1 MKRKVVI
8 TKLPQAQSGLDVKLQ
23 GLKAGLGFNA
33 NTMPWAVMA
42 GQMSA
47 PDIKVNSTLKPV
59 PREDANVEAEKGEVA
74 TVPGKGG
81 IPSTFKI
88 AGERHHSGGTPLNL
102 PKDSFIFSDTNAMKI
117 KDPEILAQF
126 GITTTDNMTPAAIAK
141 KYDVN
146 KWKGILAN
154 PDTDKIQRK
163 TAEMMISNYNLKL
176 AKLGLVQ
183 ESKKGFPQ
191 GIPKIAMPYLESL
204 QINPDDMVD
213 MNPGSGGTTGMMDNM
228 AKYGGLIKYAMAG
241 EVPNVNPED
250 VEPWKSKNEKITPTK
265 RNSDAPY
272 TKAQYNELFKK
283 MGIDTDK
290 LTPKQAQEALYNK
303 ADPFEKAYMWG
314 AYGHT
319 KQGVEALK
327 KQGITDKEAYQLKQ
341 YAPLKDAAGNII
353 ETKAAYKARMSS
365 KYTPEQLASELE
377 PLRSSFADNMH
388 GARVALLLNK
398 DKEAPV
404 APANPTE
411 PKEPIINNPAYN
423 TPVVTTAQHLIPDP
437 KVPEGSPWWIQ
448 DIIKTGNAAANY
460 MGVKKYAP
468 WQASEAVF
476 TPEVTF
482 KDPTRE
488 LAANSERLNIGA
500 NTMAQ
505 FTGPNAFNA
514 RFAEMS
520 GQSAASAA
528 DILSRYNNDNIQIS
542 NQQAAQNA
550 AIMNDYAQRKAF
562 GNTSLYDKYT
572 IANQQF
578 DNARSQARDVLVN
591 QFVQGIT
598 NKNYTANLNKMY
610 PQFAVDPLIGG
621 EFYMHN
627 PREKKPNFSQQK
639 TADQHYEDMLAQHP
653 TWKGTPEGQKMAWEA
668 AKLKAG
674 IKSDNAFDNYNPNQ
688 GVTPWQYPG

>member
-1 MKRKVVI
+1 MKRKVII
-8 TKLPQAQSGLDVKLQ
+8 TQLPQAASGLDVKMQ

-47 PDIKVNSTLKPV
+47 PDIKANGTLKPV
-59 PREDANVEAEKGEVA
+59 PREYANVEAEKGEVA
-74 TVPGKGG
+74 SVPGEGG

-126 GITTTDNMTPAAIAK
+126 GITTTDTMTPAGIAK

-146 KWKGILAN
+146 KWKAVLAD

-191 GIPKIAMPYLESL
+191 GIPQVAMPYIESL
-204 QINPDDMVD
+204 QIKPDDMVD
-213 MNPGSGGTTGMMDNM
+213 MNPGFGGTNEMMDNM
-228 AKYGGLIKYAMAG
+228 AEYGGFMQKG
-241 EVPNVNPED
+241 GTPPK
-250 VEPWKSKNEKITPTK
+250 VEP
-265 RNSDAPY
+265 
-272 TKAQYNELFKK
+272 YNTTF
-283 MGIDTDK
+283 
-290 LTPKQAQEALYNK
+290 
-303 ADPFEKAYMWG
+303 F
-314 AYGHT
+314 
-319 KQGVEALK
+319 EALK
-327 KQGITDKEAYQLKQ
+327 KKGYTEKQLKEALPAYLFDKDGKINSAEYVKAVDQLQGLRKGEGTQ
-341 YAPLKDAAGNII
+341 NIWGKYNWKDPSYYKDFERRHQWYLKDHPEFNPEDKAQVAKFQNAYNQKAKEYGLPEYFGQKESKSKFQVDGLFGQNTYSAPSLN
-353 ETKAAYKARMSS
+353 ETPAPK
-365 KYTPEQLASELE
+365 PGE
-377 PLRSSFADNMH
+377 PAVS
-388 GARVALLLNK
+388 
-398 DKEAPV
+398 APV
-404 APANPTE
+404 ENKPAV
-411 PKEPIINNPAYN
+411 N
-423 TPVVTTAQHLIPDP
+423 TPIVTTAQHMIPDP
-437 KVPEGSPWWIQ
+437 KIPEGSPWWIQ
-448 DIIKTGNAAANY
+448 DIIKTGNAAGNY
-460 MGVKKYAP
+460 MGIKKYNP

-514 RFAEMS
+514 RFNQMS
-520 GQSAASAA
+520 GQSAATAA
-528 DILSRYNNDNIQIS
+528 DILGRYNNDNIQIS

-562 GNTSLYDKYT
+562 GNTSLYDKYQ

-578 DNARSQARDVLVN
+578 DNSKSQARDVLVN
-591 QFVQGIT
+591 QFTQGIT
-598 NKNYTANLNKMY
+598 NKNYTANLNKMN

-621 EFYMHN
+621 EFYFHN
-627 PREKKPNFSQQK
+627 PRALKAAQSQQK
-639 TADQHYEDMLAQHP
+639 TADQHYEDMLAEHS

-674 IKSDNAFDNYNPNQ
+674 IKTDNAFDNYNPNQ

>member
-1 MKRKVVI
+1 MKRKVII
-8 TKLPQAQSGLDVKLQ
+8 TKLPQAGSGLDMKMQ
-23 GLKAGLGFNA
+23 GLKAGQGLNLKAAAWYTTPGR
-33 NTMPWAVMA
+33 
-42 GQMSA
+42 MSE
-47 PDIKVNSTLKPV
+47 PDIQVNSTLKAV
-59 PREDANVEAEKGEVA
+59 PRSKANVEVEDREVIS
-74 TVPGKGG
+74 VPGEGG
-81 IPSTFKI
+81 IPSVFK
-88 AGERHHSGGTPLNL
+88 ASGERHSGGGIPLNL
-102 PKDSFIFSDTNAMKI
+102 PKDSFVFSDTNAMKI

-126 GITTTDNMTPAAIAK
+126 GITTTSSMTPAGIAK

-146 KWKGILAN
+146 KWKGILAD
-154 PDTDKIQRK
+154 PDTDDIQRK

-191 GIPKIAMPYLESL
+191 GIPQVAMPYIESL

-213 MNPGSGGTTGMMDNM
+213 MNPGSGGTSGMMDNM

-241 EVPNVNPED
+241 EVPNADPID

-265 RNSDAPY
+265 RNSDAVY
-272 TKAQYNELFKK
+272 TKAQYNALFKK

-290 LTPKQAQEALYNK
+290 LTPKQAQQALYDK

-314 AYGHT
+314 KYGDT
-319 KQGVEALK
+319 KQGATGSKFE
-327 KQGITDKEAYQLKQ
+327 Q
-341 YAPLKDAAGNII
+341 YAPLKDAEGRII
-353 ETKAAYKARMSS
+353 ENKAAYKKRMSA
-365 KYTPEQLASELE
+365 KYTPEKLSAELA
-377 PLRSSFADNMH
+377 PLSNNFADNMH
-388 GARVALLLNK
+388 GARVASLLVP
-398 DKEAPV
+398 DPEEAPV
-404 APANPTE
+404 IPGTPAGTAD
-411 PKEPIINNPAYN
+411 K
-423 TPVVTTAQHLIPDP
+423 PVVNTAAATTVQHVGPQLRA
-437 KVPEGSPWWIQ
+437 PEGSPWWIQ

-460 MGVKKYAP
+460 MGVKKYNP

-505 FTGPNAFNA
+505 FTGPQAFNA
-514 RFAEMS
+514 RFNQMS
-520 GQSAASAA
+520 GQSAGTAA
-528 DILSRYNNDNIQIS
+528 DILGRYNNDNIQIS
-542 NQQAAQNA
+542 NQQSAQNA

-578 DNARSQARDVLVN
+578 DNSRSQARDVMVN

-598 NKNYTANLNKMY
+598 NKNYTANLNKMN
-610 PQFAVDPLIGG
+610 PQFAVDPLRGG
-621 EFYMHN
+621 EFYFHN
-627 PREKKPNFSQQK
+627 PKELDGKYNPQR
-639 TADQHYEDMLAQHP
+639 TADQYYEDMLETHP
-653 TWKGTPEGQKMAWEA
+653 TWKGSDVGMKMAWEA

-674 IKSDNAFDNYNPNQ
+674 VKSNAFDDYRDNQ
-688 GVTPWQYPG
+688 AINSQAYPGQ

>member
-1 MKRKVVI
+1 MKRRVII
-8 TKLPQAQSGLDVKLQ
+8 TKLPQAGSGLDVKMQ

-42 GQMSA
+42 GHMSA
-47 PDIKVNSTLKPV
+47 PDVEVNSTLKPV
-59 PREDANVEAEKGEVA
+59 PRSKANVEAEKGEIA
-74 TVPGKGG
+74 SVPGEGG

-126 GITTTDNMTPAAIAK
+126 GITTTSNMTPAGIAK

-146 KWKGILAN
+146 KWKGILAD
-154 PDTDKIQRK
+154 PDTDDIQRK

-191 GIPKIAMPYLESL
+191 GIPKVAMPYIESL

-213 MNPGSGGTTGMMDNM
+213 MNPGFGGTNEMMDNM

-241 EVPNVNPED
+241 EVPNADPID

-314 AYGHT
+314 VYGHT

-327 KQGITDKEAYQLKQ
+327 KQGVTDKEAYQLKQ
-341 YAPLKDAAGNII
+341 YAPLKDAAGNVI
-353 ETKAAYKARMSS
+353 ENKAEYKKRMSS
-365 KYTPEQLASELE
+365 KYTPDQLAAELE
-377 PLRSSFADNMH
+377 PLSSSFADNMH

-398 DKEAPV
+398 DKEVPV
-404 APANPTE
+404 VPGEPATTTPANQ
-411 PKEPIINNPAYN
+411 PAAN
-423 TPVVTTAQHLIPDP
+423 TPVTTTAQHIIPQLRAP
-437 KVPEGSPWWIQ
+437 QETPWWIQ
-448 DIIKTGNAAANY
+448 DIIKTGNAAGNY
-460 MGVKKYAP
+460 MGVKKYNP
-468 WQASEAVF
+468 SQASEAVF

-482 KDPTRE
+482 KNPTRE

-500 NTMAQ
+500 NTLAQ
-505 FTGPNAFNA
+505 FTGPQSFNA
-514 RFAEMS
+514 RFNQMS
-520 GQSAASAA
+520 GQSAGTAA

-542 NQQAAQNA
+542 NGQAAQNA
-550 AIMNDYAQRKAF
+550 GIMNDYAQRKAF
-562 GNTSLYDKYT
+562 GNTSLYDKYQ

-578 DNARSQARDVLVN
+578 DNSRSQARDVLVN

-610 PQFAVDPLIGG
+610 PQYAVDPLIGG
-621 EFYMHN
+621 EFRFHN
-627 PREKKPNFSQQK
+627 PREFDGKVNPQK
-639 TADQHYEDMLAQHP
+639 SVDQIYEDMLASHATFQN
-653 TWKGTPEGQKMAWEA
+653 TPEGQKRAWEA
-668 AKLKAG
+668 AKIKAG
-674 IKSDNAFDNYNPNQ
+674 IKDQNAFDNYNPNQ
-688 GVTPWQYPG
+688 GVTPFQYPGG

>member
-1 MKRKVVI
+1 MKRRVII
-8 TKLPQAQSGLDVKLQ
+8 TKLPQAQSGLDVKMQ

-42 GQMSA
+42 GHMSA
-47 PDIKVNSTLKPV
+47 PDVEVNSTLKPV
-59 PREDANVEAEKGEVA
+59 PRSKANVEAEKGEIA
-74 TVPGKGG
+74 SVPGEGG

-126 GITTTDNMTPAAIAK
+126 GITTTSNMTPAGIAK

-146 KWKGILAN
+146 KWKGILAD
-154 PDTDKIQRK
+154 PDTDDIQRK

-191 GIPKIAMPYLESL
+191 GIPQVAMPYIESL
-204 QINPDDMVD
+204 QIKPDDMVD
-213 MNPGSGGTTGMMDNM
+213 MNPGFGGTNEMMDNM
-228 AKYGGLIKYAMAG
+228 AEYGGFLQKG
-241 EVPNVNPED
+241 GTPQK
-250 VEPWKSKNEKITPTK
+250 VEPYNTSFFQALKKKGYTEKQLKEALPAYLFDKNGKINP
-265 RNSDAPY
+265 AEY
-272 TKAQYNELFKK
+272 TKAVDQLQGLRPGTQNIWGKYDWKDPSYYSDFQRRHNWYLKDHPEFNPENKSHVEQFQKAYNE
-283 MGIDTDK
+283 
-290 LTPKQAQEALYNK
+290 K
-303 ADPFEKAYMWG
+303 AKEYGLPEYFG
-314 AYGHT
+314 AKGS
-319 KQGVEALK
+319 
-327 KQGITDKEAYQLKQ
+327 
-341 YAPLKDAAGNII
+341 
-353 ETKAAYKARMSS
+353 SS
-365 KYTPEQLASELE
+365 KFKIDSLFGQNTYSAPS
-377 PLRSSFADNMH
+377 
-388 GARVALLLNK
+388 LN
-398 DKEAPV
+398 D
-404 APANPTE
+404 APAPPAKLEDPALPPPADE
-411 PKEPIINNPAYN
+411 PVVN
-423 TPVVTTAQHLIPDP
+423 TPVATTATHLVPNP
-437 KVPEGSPWWIQ
+437 KAPEGSPWWIQ

-460 MGVKKYAP
+460 MGVKKYNP

-505 FTGPNAFNA
+505 FTGPQAFNA
-514 RFAEMS
+514 RFNQMS
-520 GQSAASAA
+520 GQSAGTAA

-542 NQQAAQNA
+542 NGQAAQNA
-550 AIMNDYAQRKAF
+550 GIMNDYAQRKAF
-562 GNTSLYDKYT
+562 GNTSLYDKYQ

-578 DNARSQARDVLVN
+578 DNSRSQARDVLVN

-610 PQFAVDPLIGG
+610 PQYAVDPLIGG
-621 EFYMHN
+621 EFYFHN
-627 PREKKPNFSQQK
+627 PREMDGKFNPQK
-639 TADQHYEDMLAQHP
+639 TADQHYEDMLRLHP
-653 TWKGTPEGQKMAWEA
+653 TWKGTPEGQKMAWDA

-674 IKSDNAFDNYNPNQ
+674 VRDQNAFDNYNPNQ
-688 GVTPWQYPG
+688 GVTPFQYPGG